1 MPKVK
6 NVIVPAQISIFSLSP
21 HNGIQS
27 IRIVCAR
34 GIAIADMNH
43 QPVWNT
49 TDWQQVVL
57 NEAGVYADFIRAGGA
72 DDSDFT
78 GTDFDFIVSTIRT
91 FNGEGIAFT
100 NLVEVDGLD
109 TFAILIDVRDFC
121 ITLMCVN

>member
-1 MPKVK
+1 M
-6 NVIVPAQISIFSLSP
+6 
-21 HNGIQS
+21 
-27 IRIVCAR
+27 
-34 GIAIADMNH
+34 
-43 QPVWNT
+43 
-49 TDWQQVVL
+49 

-91 FNGEGIAFT
+91 FNGEGIAFA

-109 TFAILIDVRDFC
+109 TFAILIDVSDFG